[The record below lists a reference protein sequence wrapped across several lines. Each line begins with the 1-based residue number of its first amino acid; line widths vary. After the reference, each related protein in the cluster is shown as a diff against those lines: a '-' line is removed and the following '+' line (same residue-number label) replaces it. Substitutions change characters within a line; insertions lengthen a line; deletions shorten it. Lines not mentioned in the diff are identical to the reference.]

1 MPQTMLEFVIERLR
15 ETEGDWPRVAAESGV
30 HYRNVKNIG
39 SGVVAN
45 PGVQHV
51 EKLAKYFREISPPR
65 RTANKHQA
73 A

>member
-1 MPQTMLEFVIERLR
+1 MPQTMLEFVITNLKA
-15 ETEGDWPRVAAESGV
+15 TEGDWPRVAAESGV

-39 SGVVAN
+39 SQVVGN

-51 EKLAKYFREISPPR
+51 EKLANYFRENPPPR
-65 RTANKHQA
+65 RANKSNA